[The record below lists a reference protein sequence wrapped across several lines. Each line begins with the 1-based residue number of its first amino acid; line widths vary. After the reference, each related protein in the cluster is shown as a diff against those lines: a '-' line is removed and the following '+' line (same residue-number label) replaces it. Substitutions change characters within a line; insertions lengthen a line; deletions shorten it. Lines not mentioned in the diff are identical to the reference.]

1 MPESPF
7 SKAQKLL
14 DQVTGK
20 SLSNQKRIDFA
31 IQLASLLLQEARD
44 RQTLKEASMQGKLA
58 KMTAD
63 PIGKAFTTMMTDECF
78 RSHCPPRVVNQ
89 LCYLIDKMGIPRYLP
104 LLDRVKLKA
113 FRILGP
119 IFPRIFTAMTKR
131 TLRQETSGVILQ
143 GEAKPLEKH
152 LIQRRKNGVR
162 INLNRLGEAILGENE
177 AANRLKTYLEDLES
191 PAIDYISV
199 KISSLFSQINL
210 LGVENTIKILSERLK
225 TLLRA
230 ANKHLFKQANGRFIH
245 KFVNLDMEEY
255 KDLHLT
261 VALFKHVLDD
271 PEFFST
277 SAGLVLQSYLPD
289 SYQIQKE
296 LTQWAMQRVASGG
309 APIKIRLVK
318 GANLAMEKVEAS
330 IKSWPQAPYLQ
341 KVEVDANFKRMID
354 YGCIPAHA
362 EAAHIGIG
370 SHNLFDIAYGMIL
383 RAERQ
388 VSAHVGFEMLE
399 GMADHVRRVVQSVSR
414 NMLLYCPAAKREE
427 FQNAIAYLIR
437 RLDENTGSENFLRQS
452 FNLKPGTKEWKGQ
465 AEQFKQSCAIID
477 QLETTPRRTQN
488 RFDTPPPS
496 AALGRFLNEPD
507 TDWSLP
513 INQQWAKMIIDTWS
527 RKTHRPISNVIDG
540 IDLHSEGFLRI
551 GIDPSN
557 PSKPL
562 YHYAPANEEE
572 IEKALK
578 AACEGK
584 EEWRRTSIKERCGIF
599 EKIAAG
605 FRKERQNLLGA
616 MAADGGKALS
626 EGDTEVS
633 EAIDFA
639 EYYCR
644 IGQELLNISTFCW
657 SPKGTVLVA
666 PPWNFPCSIPA
677 GGILAALMAGNAVIF
692 KPAPEAVL
700 VGKYLAEV
708 FWEAGVPKNVLQ
720 FVCCDDEIAG
730 AKLIKDSRIDCVI
743 LTGATSTAKHLL
755 SLRSDLD
762 LIAETGGKN
771 AIILTDM
778 ADRELAIKDILQSA
792 FGHSGQKCSACSLLI
807 CEGPVYD
814 DPHFLRQLKDAAAS
828 LFVGSPWDLQSK
840 IIPLIRPP
848 EGNLKKSLLTLDPG
862 EEWLLEPK
870 ENSSNPNLW
879 SPGIKLGVKE
889 GSFMHQNELFGPVL
903 GVMRA
908 RDLHHAI
915 QLANGTPYG
924 LTAGLHSLDEREH
937 TVWKENIKAG
947 NCYINR
953 GITGAV
959 VQRQPFGG
967 WKESSFGPGAKAGGP
982 HYLLQLLKRQEISLA
997 KEKEDLSSQVL
1008 SLKNILH
1015 PIPPED
1021 LPILEASFGSYS
1033 YWWNR
1038 IKHPQDLS
1046 LLLGQDNFLQLLPRD
1061 NLIFRAQKGIKILD
1075 LFRVCGAVLT
1085 CGARIQV
1092 SWCKEIFMEEHGQA
1106 SIQKASVIFPS
1117 LQFIE
1122 ENETTFLQRIRES
1135 RKMHIRLAAPP
1146 SKELIE
1152 AASIGACYIASEP
1165 IISDGRFE
1173 LLHYTN
1179 EWSLSFDYHR
1189 YGNLILREGEKRAAL
1204 PNGTAHE
1211 RYSQSSTANS
1221 SHSS

>member
-1 MPESPF
+1 M
-7 SKAQKLL
+7 
-14 DQVTGK
+14 
-20 SLSNQKRIDFA
+20 
-31 IQLASLLLQEARD
+31 
-44 RQTLKEASMQGKLA
+44 
-58 KMTAD
+58 
-63 PIGKAFTTMMTDECF
+63 
-78 RSHCPPRVVNQ
+78 
-89 LCYLIDKMGIPRYLP
+89 
-104 LLDRVKLKA
+104 
-113 FRILGP
+113 LGP
-119 IFPRIFTAMTKR
+119 IFPHLFTAMTKWM
-131 TLRQETSGVILQ
+131 LRRATSGVILP

-152 LIQRRKNGVR
+152 LMQRRKNGIR
-162 INLNRLGEAILGENE
+162 INLNRLGEAILGEKE
-177 AANRLKTYLEDLES
+177 AFKRLNLYLQDLES

-199 KISSLFSQINL
+199 KISTLFSQINL
-210 LGVENTIKILSERLK
+210 LGFESTLKILSERLK
-225 TLLRA
+225 ILLRV
-230 ANKHLFKQANGRFIH
+230 ANNHLFKQKNGHFIP

-277 SAGLVLQSYLPD
+277 SAGIVLQSYLPD
-289 SYQIQKE
+289 SYQIQTE
-296 LTQWAMQRVASGG
+296 LTEWAMQRVASGG

-330 IKSWPQAPYLQ
+330 IKSWPQATYLQ
-341 KVEVDANFKRMID
+341 KIEVDANFKRMID
-354 YGCIPAHA
+354 YGCIPIHA

-370 SHNLFDIAYGMIL
+370 SHNLFDIAYGMIV
-383 RAERQ
+383 RAECQ
-388 VSAHVGFEMLE
+388 VSDHVGFEMLE
-399 GMADHVRRVVQSVSR
+399 GMADHVRRVVQNLSK

-452 FNLKPGTKEWKGQ
+452 FNLKPGTKEWKTQ
-465 AEQFKQSCAIID
+465 AEQFKHSCAIID
-477 QLETTPRRTQN
+477 QLGTASRKTQN
-488 RFDTPPPS
+488 RFVIPAP
-496 AALGRFLNEPD
+496 AASNAGFVNEPD

-513 INQQWAKMIIDTWS
+513 INQQWAKNIIETWS
-527 RKTHRPISNVIDG
+527 QKTHEQISNVIDG
-540 IDLHSEGFLRI
+540 VDVHSEGFLGIRI
-551 GIDPSN
+551 DLSN
-557 PSKPL
+557 PAKPL
-562 YHYAPANEEE
+562 YHYALATEED
-572 IEKALK
+572 IEKAIK
-578 AACEGK
+578 TACEAK
-584 EEWRRTSIKERCGIF
+584 NAWKHTSIDERSGIL

-605 FRKERQNLLGA
+605 LRKERQNLLGA
-616 MAADGGKALS
+616 MAADGGKTLN
-626 EGDTEVS
+626 EGDAEVS

-639 EYYCR
+639 EYYR
-644 IGQELLNISTFCW
+644 RKGQELLNMTTICW

-677 GGILAALMAGNAVIF
+677 GGILAALIAGNTVIF
-692 KPAPEAVL
+692 KPAPEAIL
-700 VGKYLAEV
+700 VGKHLAQI

-755 SLRSDLD
+755 SLRPDLD

-771 AIILTDM
+771 TIIVTDM

-828 LFVGSPWDLQSK
+828 LFVGSPWNLQSK
-840 IIPLIRPP
+840 ITPLIRPP
-848 EGNLKKSLLTLDPG
+848 EGNLKKSISTLDSG

-870 ENSSNPNLW
+870 EDPNNSHLW

-908 RDLHHAI
+908 HDLHHAI

-937 TVWKENIKAG
+937 TVWKEKIKAG

-982 HYLLQLLKRQEISLA
+982 HYLLQLLKRQEISIA
-997 KEKEDLSSQVL
+997 SEKEELSSQVL

-1015 PIPPED
+1015 PIPSKD
-1021 LPILEASFGSYS
+1021 LSILEASFGSYA

-1038 IKHPQDLS
+1038 MKRPQDPS
-1046 LLLGQDNFLQLLPRD
+1046 LLLGQDNFFQLVPRD

-1085 CGARIQV
+1085 CGARMQV
-1092 SWCKEIFMEEHGQA
+1092 SWSKEVFMEEHDQA
-1106 SIQKASVIFPS
+1106 SIQKASIIFPS

-1135 RKMHIRLAAPP
+1135 KKMHIRLAAPP

-1152 AASIGACYIASEP
+1152 AASVGACYLASEP
-1165 IISDGRFE
+1165 IITDGRFE

-1204 PNGTAHE
+1204 PNGITHE
-1211 RYSQSSTANS
+1211 RYSQSSTTNCSNS
-1221 SHSS
+1221 S